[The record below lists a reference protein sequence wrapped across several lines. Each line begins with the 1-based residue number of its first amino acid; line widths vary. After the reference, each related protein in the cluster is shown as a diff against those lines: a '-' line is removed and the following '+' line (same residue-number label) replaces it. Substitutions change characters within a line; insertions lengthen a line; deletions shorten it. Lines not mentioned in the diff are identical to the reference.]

1 MPLAATTTKLH
12 ITSNA
17 TSPTNGAAKDGRTSK
32 NERDPFRK
40 LESKKGSSTAN
51 TAPEGEKPEDETPD
65 NASKNRDTR
74 PELKSHAPEVH
85 KAANESTGWLTWFSK
100 SEIAT
105 ENETST
111 AQPDGDV
118 SNVSNAGK
126 NRPQANIPEALQ
138 DGPTFPKKR
147 RNSEP
152 SPVSPIVQQEEA
164 PRSWLSLWGNGS
176 TQTRSSSSAC
186 AIGAASNPQSDS
198 NGTGPQA
205 RKPDDAECG
214 PGSTCQPAQ
223 QPADGVKS
231 SYGWTF
237 WSRDQPK
244 SDDER
249 TRLGSEVGEL
259 ALAGSSSQSKPESA
273 TVDEARGVPSK
284 VGKRQ
289 RPQSVEEAEDP
300 KKPRGTGDDAKKD
313 SKPEATPLTPKLK
326 PKVDIAS
333 KAKRTPENLLLP
345 SFKRTYSSAGRPS
358 LIQQVSRLL
367 QLSSP
372 SESKHVDIIQNPP
385 RIKRALAIVSL
396 A

>member
-32 NERDPFRK
+32 NGRDPFRE
-40 LESKKGSSTAN
+40 LDLKKGSSTAN
-51 TAPEGEKPEDETPD
+51 TAPEDEKSEDEIPD
-65 NASKNRDTR
+65 NASTNRDTR
-74 PELKSHAPEVH
+74 PESKSHAPEVH
-85 KAANESTGWLTWFSK
+85 KAANDSTGWLNWFSK

-105 ENETST
+105 ENEISI
-111 AQPDGDV
+111 AQPDGDI

-126 NRPQANIPEALQ
+126 NRPQANLPEALR
-138 DGPTFPKKR
+138 DAPTCPSQR

-152 SPVSPIVQQEEA
+152 SPVSPNVQQQEN

-176 TQTRSSSSAC
+176 TQTKSSSSAC
-186 AIGAASNPQSDS
+186 AFGAASNPQSDS

-205 RKPDDAECG
+205 GKPDDAEFG
-214 PGSTCQPAQ
+214 PGSTSQPAR

-249 TRLGSEVGEL
+249 TSPESEVGEL

-289 RPQSVEEAEDP
+289 RPQSVEVVEDL

-313 SKPEATPLTPKLK
+313 SNPEATPSTPKLA
-326 PKVDIAS
+326 PKADIAS
-333 KAKRTPENLLLP
+333 QAKRTPENLLLP